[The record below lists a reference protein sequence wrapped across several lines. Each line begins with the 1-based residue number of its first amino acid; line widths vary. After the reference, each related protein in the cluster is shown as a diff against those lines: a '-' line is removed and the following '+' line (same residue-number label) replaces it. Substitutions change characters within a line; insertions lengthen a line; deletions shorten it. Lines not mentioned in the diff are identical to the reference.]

1 MAEHSGLTLGM
12 PDQADFL
19 AYPSIVTHAVLL
31 KKATRLAKAY
41 PFREHRN
48 EASHAHA
55 ALSLAS

>member
-1 MAEHSGLTLGM
+1 M